1 MSLRTLLKKP
11 SSKEVAAYFVAVIL
25 CLFILGALYRLKN
38 SDLSVP
44 FIYDGGDATYHAMVI
59 KAIITNGW
67 YLTNPS
73 LGAPGVMEMHDFP
86 MPDTVSFLFVRFLGL
101 LNTDFAWVQNMFFLL
116 TFPATTIC
124 SFYVLRRFGISRAS
138 AALASLLYAFTNFH
152 ILRSEGHMTYSTYYH
167 VPLLVMVML
176 WVCSGELSL
185 FNAEGKFVKSV
196 LRTPKFICALLI
208 SMLVA
213 SAGGVYYFFFG
224 SVLLLSAGLYSA
236 VRDKRAGNLALPVIL
251 AALMFGTFLI
261 NISPNLLYIYKN
273 GKLSTVAI
281 RNRGE
286 GEIYGLKIAQLLLPI
301 DQHRVKTL
309 ARIKDKYNN
318 SAPLINE
325 NHDSSLGLIGGVGFL
340 TLIGWLLYR
349 RSFKSSEESNQTSVL
364 FDHLSLLNITAVL
377 VATIGGFGSVFNN
390 LVSPQIRGYNRMSV
404 YIAFFSLF
412 TVALLLDSL
421 RRKYAHIRFRG
432 IASYGSITLLIVLG
446 VLDQTPK
453 TVLPDFNQTKAEFR
467 SDKAFVSRIESA
479 MPPKAMIF
487 QLPVCSFPEGEFFY
501 DNFRGYF
508 HSDSLRWSFG
518 ATRDRQS
525 DKWQKLVAAKP
536 AKGMLD
542 AIALADFKGIYINR
556 RLYNDGGAGVE
567 SELSTLL
574 GSQPIVSDNQKL
586 SFFSIV
592 EFQKKLEEYYGAN
605 LQARREQIL
614 NPLVVSFRK
623 GCTGPESLND
633 RIWYWC
639 GNKGEIQIENSMS
652 KPREVAL
659 DMSLYVEGEGN
670 FKIESDILRDNLR
683 LKGLVPVRKQFS
695 IPPGKHSILFTCDA
709 PRINAPLDP
718 RTLVVRIDN
727 FKLTDAIAE
736 LYETKESI
744 EQLQGNGK

>member
-11 SSKEVAAYFVAVIL
+11 SSKEVAAYFVAVLL

-44 FIYDGGDATYHAMVI
+44 FLYDGGDATYHAMVI

-101 LNTDFAWVQNMFFLL
+101 LTTNFAWVQNMFFLL

-124 SFYVLRRFGISRAS
+124 SFYVLRRFGISCAS
-138 AALASLLYAFTNFH
+138 ATLASLLYAFTNFH
-152 ILRSEGHMTYSTYYH
+152 ICRSEGHMTYSTYYH
-167 VPLLVMVML
+167 VPLLVMVIL
-176 WVCSGELSL
+176 WICSGELSL
-185 FNAEGKFVKSV
+185 FNAEGKFLKSV
-196 LRTPKFICALLI
+196 LWTPKFICALLI
-208 SMLVA
+208 SILVA

-224 SVLLLSAGLYSA
+224 GILLLSAGLYSA
-236 VRDKRAGNLALPVIL
+236 VRDKRAGNLALPVML

-273 GKLSTVAI
+273 GKLSTVAT
-281 RNRGE
+281 RNQGE
-286 GEIYGLKIAQLLLPI
+286 GEYYGLKIAQLLLPI
-301 DQHRVKTL
+301 DHHRLKTL
-309 ARIKDKYNN
+309 ARIKNRYNN

-325 NHDSSLGLIGGVGFL
+325 NHDSSLGLIGGIGFL

-421 RRKYAHIRFRG
+421 RRKYAHIRFRR
-432 IASYGSITLLIVLG
+432 IASYGSIALLIVLG

-453 TVLPDFNQTKAEFR
+453 TVLPDFNQTKAEFQ
-467 SDKAFVSRIESA
+467 SDKAFISRIESV

-487 QLPVCSFPEGEFFY
+487 QLPVCSFPEGEYYY
-501 DNFRGYF
+501 DNFRGYLQ
-508 HSDSLRWSFG
+508 SDSLRWSFG
-518 ATRDRQS
+518 AIRDRQT

-536 AKGMLD
+536 AKWMLD

-556 RLYNDGGAGVE
+556 RLYGDGGAKME
-567 SELSTLL
+567 SELSELL
-574 GSQPIVSDNQKL
+574 GTQPIVSDNKQL
-586 SFFSIV
+586 SFFSVV
-592 EFQKKLEEYYGAN
+592 ERQKKLQEYLGAGW
-605 LQARREQIL
+605 QARREQLL
-614 NPLVVSFRK
+614 NPLLVSWHK
-623 GCTGPESLND
+623 DCTGPEISSD
-633 RIWYWC
+633 STFYWC
-639 GNKGEIQIENSMS
+639 GNTGEIQIQNSMS
-652 KPREVAL
+652 QSREVSL
-659 DMSLYVEGEGN
+659 NMSLYVEGEGN
-670 FKIESDILRDNLR
+670 FKIESDILSDNLR
-683 LKGLVPVRKQFS
+683 VKGLVPVKKQFS
-695 IPPGKHSILFTCDA
+695 VPPGKHSIRFTCDA
-709 PRINAPLDP
+709 PRVHAPQDP

-727 FKLTDAIAE
+727 FKLTDAMAD
-736 LYETKESI
+736 LYDAKESV
-744 EQLQGNGK
+744 EKLQRK

>member
-1 MSLRTLLKKP
+1 
-11 SSKEVAAYFVAVIL
+11 
-25 CLFILGALYRLKN
+25 
-38 SDLSVP
+38 
-44 FIYDGGDATYHAMVI
+44 
-59 KAIITNGW
+59 
-67 YLTNPS
+67 
-73 LGAPGVMEMHDFP
+73 
-86 MPDTVSFLFVRFLGL
+86 
-101 LNTDFAWVQNMFFLL
+101 
-116 TFPATTIC
+116 
-124 SFYVLRRFGISRAS
+124 
-138 AALASLLYAFTNFH
+138 
-152 ILRSEGHMTYSTYYH
+152 
-167 VPLLVMVML
+167 
-176 WVCSGELSL
+176 
-185 FNAEGKFVKSV
+185 
-196 LRTPKFICALLI
+196 
-208 SMLVA
+208 
-213 SAGGVYYFFFG
+213 
-224 SVLLLSAGLYSA
+224 
-236 VRDKRAGNLALPVIL
+236 
-251 AALMFGTFLI
+251 MFGTFLI

-273 GKLSTVAI
+273 GKLSTVAK
-281 RNRGE
+281 RDRSE
-286 GEIYGLKIAQLLLPI
+286 GEFYGLKIAQLLLPI
-301 DQHRVKTL
+301 DQHRVKPL
-309 ARIKDKYNN
+309 AKIKDKYNN

-325 NHDSSLGLIGGVGFL
+325 NHDSSLGLIGGIGFL

-349 RSFKSSEESNQTSVL
+349 RSFKSHEDSNQTSVL

-377 VATIGGFGSVFNN
+377 VATIGGFGSIFNN

-421 RRKYAHIRFRG
+421 RRKYAHTRFRR
-432 IASYGSITLLIVLG
+432 IASYGSIALLIVLG

-453 TVLPDFNQTKAEFR
+453 TALPDFNQTKAEFQ
-467 SDKAFVSRIESA
+467 SDKAFISRIESV

-487 QLPVCSFPEGEFFY
+487 QLPVYSYPEGEFFY
-501 DNFRGYF
+501 DNFKGYL

-518 ATRDRQS
+518 AMRDRRS
-525 DKWQKLVAAKP
+525 DKWQKFVAAKP

-556 RLYNDGGAGVE
+556 RLYNDGGAGIE

-623 GCTGPESLND
+623 DCTGPESLND

-709 PRINAPLDP
+709 PRVNAPLDP

-727 FKLTDAIAE
+727 FKLTDAMAK
-736 LYETKESI
+736 LYDTKESI